1 MPEGPEVRIM
11 SDHFNDILVGKLV
24 VTIECISQPYI
35 EKYGTLVDELQSFF
49 PLRIKPTFCVGKA
62 TFLELNKNYYFSYHL
77 GMTGFWSLHKSKHA
91 HLCLTTDKDLKFYF
105 HDTRR
110 FGNIKLISK
119 SVFLQKFNPFGDL
132 LQKNSDPKG
141 YASFLYSN
149 CKSNSEV
156 CKILLNQNYF
166 PGVGNYLKSEILY
179 VSKIHPH
186 RKWNDLSLKEVVELC
201 LNTKLMLK
209 KSYTSGGAQ
218 LRDFKNPKNSND
230 LHLLIYGREV
240 TDKNEKVQSGITKD
254 NRRSFWVDYW

>member
-105 HDTRR
+105 HEY
-110 FGNIKLISK
+110 F
-119 SVFLQKFNPFGDL
+119 
-132 LQKNSDPKG
+132 
-141 YASFLYSN
+141 ASFLYSN

-254 NRRSFWVDYW
+254 NRRSFWVDY